1 MIKPLTDSD
10 RPQNILRIQPT
21 IILRKKGLIITPGQ
35 ATKIDWDNPERTDL
49 VLSTTGKIGNT
60 NVSINKGIEMDF
72 DFGEI
77 PALHTSFYLSGAYM
91 ESKTYST
98 DINSSNPTDLPTE
111 YQVTNTIPFK
121 IVYPS
126 GLNYST
132 YRRFTNTLR
141 IVTNIPALRMVASF
155 STQAIWYNYSKSNN
169 PPMDPSDG

>member
-1 MIKPLTDSD
+1 MYHTQVYNVQRTKGLKNATNRKWEAGFDIKLSD
-10 RPQNILRIQPT
+10 KHKLSLIGYHDKTANGFGSAT
-21 IILRKKGLIITPGQ
+21 EYFTYTANYYSAEKGLIITPGQ

-121 IVYPS
+121 IV
-126 GLNYST
+126 
-132 YRRFTNTLR
+132 
-141 IVTNIPALRMVASF
+141 
-155 STQAIWYNYSKSNN
+155 
-169 PPMDPSDG
+169 